1 MVYEPVLITWT
12 NEMITQM
19 DDKFLKCEDSCFAKT
34 GNSDCAKTDCAAK
47 TGCKSLD
54 SKGVCKDFYGDDE
67 PGYKT
72 VYYNSDGEIC
82 KTRDSC

>member
-1 MVYEPVLITWT
+1 
-12 NEMITQM
+12 MITQM

-54 SKGVCKDFYGDDE
+54 SKGFAKIFMEMTSLDIKPHLITRMVRSAKQE
-67 PGYKT
+67 T
-72 VYYNSDGEIC
+72 VAEWCNLQIM
-82 KTRDSC
+82 RPW